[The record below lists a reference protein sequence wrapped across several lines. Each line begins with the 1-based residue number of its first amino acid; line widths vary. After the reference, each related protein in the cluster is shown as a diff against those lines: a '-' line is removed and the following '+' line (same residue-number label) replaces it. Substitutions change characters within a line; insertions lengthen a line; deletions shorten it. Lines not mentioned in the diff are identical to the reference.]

1 MARLFFKSKYMPFTY
16 KMMIPYLLLVLITD
30 AAIGY
35 ASYTMLVKSRTEVA
49 QTGIRA
55 ALEQTRNNANYRM
68 AEIQR
73 ISDLLFGN
81 LPFQRALIK
90 HDDRRSMYLTVMDEV
105 IPLLQAPLELFGS
118 PIWLTLYPVNP
129 DIGESMGSSDTNPI
143 TRSDYFI
150 QSFSSLEGSA
160 WFQKLQAEGA
170 DNLWFQTD
178 IDQERGNVSLFRKLV
193 LFTDYSNVIGY
204 IKITVNLN
212 SLLDNIAKYP
222 EQGLGLRFYDQR
234 TGHTLFERNPGE
246 SGEKFLNLREDIEGN
261 SFTIEVRVPLDY
273 LNKDAK
279 RLQVTIGLICAV
291 SFLVMGLIGF
301 VVATLSGRRM
311 KRIVL
316 FIRSFQEGKL
326 DRRLSVSGNDEFE
339 LIAHSF
345 NRMASS
351 IQQLIQDVYNQGVQK
366 KQAEL
371 EALQAQINPHFL
383 YNTLSTIS
391 SLSNLGKTRE
401 VTEMVKLLSRFYRL
415 TLNEGQVLI
424 PLQKELDQVE
434 AYLDIQK
441 VKYASAFQV
450 FIDMDPEVKDVQII
464 KLLVQPFVEN
474 VFKHAWFGETIAIRI
489 TAKRVEERLELK
501 VIDNGIGMRPDTVDK
516 LLRGGAQSNAYGL
529 KNVNERIKLR
539 YGADY
544 GVQIA
549 SIFGGGTTVQILL
562 PFHINAFPEVDIT
575 SFSLNP
581 TGRGGDQT

>member
-1 MARLFFKSKYMPFTY
+1 MARRFFKSKYMPFTY
-16 KMMIPYLLLVLITD
+16 KMMIPYLLIVLITD

-35 ASYTMLVKSRTEVA
+35 ASYTMLVKSRTEVT

-55 ALEQTRNNANYRM
+55 ALEQTRNNAEYRM

-81 LPFQRALIK
+81 LPFQRALTK
-90 HDDRRSMYLTVMDEV
+90 HSDRRSMYLTVLDEV
-105 IPLLQAPLELFGS
+105 VPLLQAPLELFGS
-118 PIWLTLYPVNP
+118 PIKLTLYPVNP
-129 DIGESMGSSDTNPI
+129 DIGESVGSSDTSPI

-150 QSFSSLEGSA
+150 QSFTVLQEAS
-160 WFQKLQAEGA
+160 WFQHLQEEGA
-170 DNLWFQTD
+170 DNLWFQTNL
-178 IDQERGNVSLFRKLV
+178 DQEQGNVSLFRKLV
-193 LFTDYSNVIGY
+193 LFTDYKTVIGY
-204 IKITVNLN
+204 IKITINLN
-212 SLLDNIAKYP
+212 SLLDNLAKYP
-222 EQGLGLRFYDQR
+222 EQGLGLRFYDVK
-234 TGHTLFERNPGE
+234 TGHTLFEQLAGE
-246 SGEKFLNLREDIEGN
+246 RGDKFLNLREAIAGT
-261 SFTIEVRVPLDY
+261 SFALEIRVPLDY

-279 RLQVTIGLICAV
+279 RLQVTIGLICAS
-291 SFLVMGLIGF
+291 SFLVMGMIGF
-301 VVATLSGRRM
+301 IVATLSGRRM
-311 KRIVL
+311 KRIVS
-316 FIRSFQEGKL
+316 FISVFQEGKFEQ
-326 DRRLSVSGNDEFE
+326 RISVNGNDEFE
-339 LIAHSF
+339 LIARSF
-345 NRMASS
+345 NRMATS

-424 PLQKELDQVE
+424 PLHKELGQVE

-441 VKYASAFQV
+441 VKYADAFQV
-450 FIDMDPEVKDVQII
+450 YMEMDPEVKDVPII

-489 TAKRVEERLELK
+489 TAKRVGEVLELK
-501 VIDNGIGMRPDTVDK
+501 IIDNGIGMQPDTVDK
-516 LLRGGAQSNAYGL
+516 LLRGGLRSNAYGL

-539 YGADY
+539 YGAEY

-549 SIFGGGTTVQILL
+549 SIFGGGTTVQIIL
-562 PFHINAFPEVDIT
+562 PFSMNTLPEVDIT
-575 SFSLNP
+575 SYTLEH
-581 TGRGGDQT
+581 TGKGGDPS

>member
-16 KMMIPYLLLVLITD
+16 KMMIPYLLLVLVTD

-55 ALEQTRNNANYRM
+55 ALEQTRNNAHYRM

-81 LPFQRALIK
+81 LPFQRALTK
-90 HDDRRSMYLTVMDEV
+90 HGDRHSMYLTVIDEV

-118 PIWLTLYPVNP
+118 PIQLTLYAVNP
-129 DIGESMGSSDTNPI
+129 DIGESIGSSDTSPM
-143 TRSDYFI
+143 TKSDYFI
-150 QSFSSLEGSA
+150 QSFSTLQDSS
-160 WFQKLQAEGA
+160 WFQKLRANGA
-170 DNLWFQTD
+170 DNLWFQAD
-178 IDQERGNVSLFRKLV
+178 RDQEVGNVSLFRKLV
-193 LFTDYSNVIGY
+193 LFTDYSSVIGY
-204 IKITVNLN
+204 IKITVNLD
-212 SLLDNIAKYP
+212 SLIGNIAKYP

-234 TGHTLFERNPGE
+234 TGLTLFERLPGDT
-246 SGEKFLNLREDIEGN
+246 GDKFLNLREEIEGT
-261 SFTIEVRVPLDY
+261 SFAIEVRVPLDY

-279 RLQVTIGLICAV
+279 RLQVTIGLICAA
-291 SFLVMGLIGF
+291 SFVMMGIIGF

-311 KRIVL
+311 KRIVS
-316 FIRSFQEGKL
+316 FIRSLQEGKL
-326 DRRLSVSGNDEFE
+326 DRRLTVSGNDEFE

-345 NRMASS
+345 NRMANS
-351 IQQLIQDVYNQGVQK
+351 IQQLLQDVYKQGVQK

-424 PLQKELDQVE
+424 PLQKELDQVG

-441 VKYASAFQV
+441 VKYADAFQV
-450 FIDMDPEVKDVQII
+450 FIDLDPEVEEVQII

-489 TAKRVEERLELK
+489 TAKRVGERLELK

-516 LLRGGAQSNAYGL
+516 VFRGGPQSNAYGL

-549 SIFGGGTTVQILL
+549 SIYGGGTTVHILL
-562 PFHINAFPEVDIT
+562 PFHMNTLSEVDT
-575 SFSLNP
+575 MSYSHNH
-581 TGRGGDQT
+581 TGKGDDLS